1 MKRVVEITTI
11 LISIDQIFKSYFQF
25 FFPNHKIEW
34 NGWGVTYKKNYGTWL
49 IPK

>member
-25 FFPNHKIEW
+25 FFLIIRLNGMDGELHIRKIMAH
-34 NGWGVTYKKNYGTWL
+34 G
-49 IPK
+49 

>member
-25 FFPNHKIEW
+25 FFANHKIEW
-34 NGWGVTYKKNYGTWL
+34 NGWGVT
-49 IPK
+49 